1 MAPVRGT
8 ANNGFMVSLVAV
20 TLSAAAALQL
30 IAALLALRAMPHT
43 GRYRFTWIA
52 VSLALALMVQRRL
65 TPLFDHRGGV
75 YDLVDALY
83 ALAISALLVFGMFG
97 LDRLLRVLRAKE
109 ENLLRLATTDT
120 LTGLANRRSLLEQL
134 ERELRRCDRSGKPLS
149 ILMVDLDHFKEVN
162 DRHGPAV
169 GDAVLAEV
177 AARCRARLRAVDLCG
192 RIGGEEFVVVLPESD
207 GAGAAATAQR
217 LCADLADRPIDTA
230 GGPLRVTISIGVGT
244 YAPRSRDLTLPG
256 AALDRT
262 QRLLQQADRA
272 LYGAK
277 ASGRNR
283 VQGVAAA

>member
-97 LDRLLRVLRAKE
+97 LDRLLRGLRAKE

-134 ERELRRCDRSGKPLS
+134 DREVRRCDRSGKPLS
-149 ILMVDLDHFKEVN
+149 ILMVDVDHFKAVN
-162 DRHGPAV
+162 DRHGH
-169 GDAVLAEV
+169 VLG
-177 AARCRARLRAVDLCG
+177 RAVR
-192 RIGGEEFVVVLPESD
+192 RIDHVDPV
-207 GAGAAATAQR
+207 QH
-217 LCADLADRPIDTA
+217 
-230 GGPLRVTISIGVGT
+230 
-244 YAPRSRDLTLPG
+244 PR
-256 AALDRT
+256 
-262 QRLLQQADRA
+262 
-272 LYGAK
+272 
-277 ASGRNR
+277 
-283 VQGVAAA
+283 